1 MVSGVMGEC
10 EVVGRVV
17 EAELRGGRDE
27 REGRLVGFS
36 VLTGVCGGRG
46 FVGSQQRP
54 ELSVSLAALQSG
66 DVWRGTAEVTRDR
79 DVLRHLGA
87 TWPLYH
93 IAELSYQVEHL
104 KPSLTVTTL
113 T

>member
-17 EAELRGGRDE
+17 KAGVRGGRDE

-46 FVGSQQRP
+46 VVGSQ
-54 ELSVSLAALQSG
+54 
-66 DVWRGTAEVTRDR
+66 
-79 DVLRHLGA
+79 
-87 TWPLYH
+87 
-93 IAELSYQVEHL
+93 
-104 KPSLTVTTL
+104 
-113 T
+113 